1 MEVVCKRTTEITDEE
16 IKDIYR
22 LFDEVFEQKREVSS
36 FRKEYENTVLGYSY
50 HSMLLHEG
58 EIVGF
63 HSCLPF
69 YYTDNGKRFIAGLGI
84 DSMVKKEHR
93 DFFGFRDMIVAC
105 QKRMHEDGCV
115 LRIGFPNDNSYPIL
129 IKGFKYKDIGKMTT
143 YFLPIRIG
151 GVKPKLSF
159 LNPLSQL
166 FAWCEIQLSRLSL
179 NGKVY
184 TFRYA
189 KERESFDKVRYQW
202 FDGDYKMIE
211 VGDVKARYKIK
222 TQEGVKTAFLID
234 VHPMSKKMFDKVV
247 RCIYMKERRHVDLI
261 MYVGHLPFTPISL
274 ITIPHKYE
282 PKHFNFTCKV
292 LEKDYFD
299 DSIYDINNWDV
310 NLSNYDLL

>member
-1 MEVVCKRTTEITDEE
+1 MDVVCKRTTEITDEE

-22 LFDEVFEQKREVSS
+22 LFDEVFEQKREISS
-36 FRKEYENTVLGYSY
+36 FRKEYNNTVLGYSY
-50 HSMLLHEG
+50 HSILLHEG

-84 DSMVKKEHR
+84 DTMVKKEYR
-93 DFFGFRDMIVAC
+93 DFFGVRDMFEAC
-105 QKRMHEDGCV
+105 VTRMKEEGCV
-115 LRIGFPNDNSYPIL
+115 LRVGFPNDNSYPVL
-129 IKGFKYKDIGKMTT
+129 KKGLRYKDVGMMIT
-143 YFLPIRIG
+143 YFLPIKVG
-151 GVKPKLSF
+151 AVKLSLRV
-159 LNPLSQL
+159 LNPLSRL
-166 FAWCEIQLSRLSL
+166 GSWCLIQLSRFSC

-184 TFRYA
+184 KFRYE

-202 FDGDYKMIE
+202 FGGQYQTIEIDG
-211 VGDVKARYKIK
+211 VTARYKI
-222 TQEGVKTAFLID
+222 QVHDGVKTLFIMD

-247 RCIYMKERRHVDLI
+247 RCIYKKERKDIDLI
-261 MYVGHLPFTPISL
+261 MYVGYLPFTPMSL
-274 ITIPHKYE
+274 IKMPHKYE

-292 LEKDYFD
+292 LEKGIFD